1 MPSSMEPT
9 FRATERCRSLGTTDP
24 AGSWVFAG
32 AWADPVR
39 TSRATSIEGATQREE
54 RAKSDF
60 MLRCVSGGG
69 RIPYNW
75 NLRPCHGLLQV
86 ASLQTLAYPCAHW
99 SFSLES

>member
-9 FRATERCRSLGTTDP
+9 LRATVRCRSLGTTDP

-39 TSRATSIEGATQREE
+39 TSRATSMEGATQRDE

-60 MLRCVSGGG
+60 MLRCVSRRGKD
-69 RIPYNW
+69 PYNC
-75 NLRPCHGLLQV
+75 NLRPSHGLLQV
-86 ASLQTLAYPCAHW
+86 ASFQTLANPCAHW